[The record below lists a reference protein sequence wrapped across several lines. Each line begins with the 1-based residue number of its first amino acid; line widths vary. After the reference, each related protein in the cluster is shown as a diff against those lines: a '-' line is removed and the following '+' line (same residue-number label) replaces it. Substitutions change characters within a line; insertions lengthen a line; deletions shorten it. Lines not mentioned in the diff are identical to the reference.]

1 MPPWVKILIE
11 VYLKGY
17 ILDVEG
23 KNRVQFPL
31 GQGFRM
37 RIP

>member
-1 MPPWVKILIE
+1 MPPWVNILIE

-23 KNRVQFPL
+23 KI
-31 GQGFRM
+31 GFNFLWVRDFG
-37 RIP
+37 